1 MNMVIIKHCAGY
13 LSRYLGR
20 YLRGTSGIA
29 AMEYAIIVGV
39 GVVVVG
45 VGVAVATFQDAIVGL
60 IGDVTTD
67 VTNTRST
74 ITNANT

>member
-1 MNMVIIKHCAGY
+1 MNIVIIKHCAGY

-39 GVVVVG
+39 VVVG

-60 IGDVTTD
+60 ISDVTTD
-67 VTNTRST
+67 VANTRTT